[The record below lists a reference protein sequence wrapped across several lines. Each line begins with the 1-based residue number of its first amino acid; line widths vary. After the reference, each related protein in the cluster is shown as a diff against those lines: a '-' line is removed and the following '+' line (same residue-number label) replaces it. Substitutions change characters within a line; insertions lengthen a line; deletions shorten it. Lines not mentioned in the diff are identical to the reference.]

1 MQKGDRVDLSKFT
14 RGSSNNFKYNGKPA
28 YRNDK
33 GYMLV
38 KDNAAGKPTAH
49 GGSYWKL
56 LDKHGNRIGTLSKD
70 GTYLRK

>member
-1 MQKGDRVDLSKFT
+1 
-14 RGSSNNFKYNGKPA
+14 
-28 YRNDK
+28 
-33 GYMLV
+33 MLV

-70 GTYLRK
+70 GIYLRK